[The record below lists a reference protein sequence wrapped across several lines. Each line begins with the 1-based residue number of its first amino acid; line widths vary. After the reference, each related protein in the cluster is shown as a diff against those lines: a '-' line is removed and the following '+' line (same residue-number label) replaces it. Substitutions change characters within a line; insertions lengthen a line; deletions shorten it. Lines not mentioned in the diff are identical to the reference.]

1 MLFSWLT
8 TKLSNISIKL
18 FYPVDIPPAIVRSPL
33 PTQCSIVAW
42 QPRIDTPQKLL
53 ITQQRQ
59 GTTQKFTL
67 SPTETVVESESTI
80 PIDYVE
86 TIEIIADRQE
96 YNQQTQM
103 VTATGNVV
111 MRFAQSVLTSDRLE
125 INLTDKI
132 AVAKG
137 NVELQRGEQTLSGEK
152 FKYYLIEDRGAI
164 SQAGGEVFL
173 PSLRQDT
180 TNRLPSTPVIPDRA
194 LSDRLISEQPI
205 TAVTSQPAIDLTL
218 GSSRRLPRNNDS
230 QGTINQLRF
239 EAESLNFD
247 GKTWQARDFRVTN
260 DPFSPPEL
268 QLRAA
273 TANFTQTDELTSKL
287 TTTKPRIVIDDS
299 VSLPLL
305 VNSLVFDRRSRPRS
319 IVSFGFD
326 GDERGGLYIER
337 DFNLV
342 GTERVSWSLTP
353 QYFLQRALFPTA
365 FRFSESEEGGVFND
379 SVWGLETEFN
389 TILSRRASLDA
400 ELTFTSFDVNDL
412 ADNTRAKVAARQL
425 IGNLERPHIF
435 SLEYNYRERL
445 FNGSLGFRTVRSSFG
460 GIIASPEL
468 TLGNTGISL
477 RYQGS
482 IQNINAETD
491 QNELLESNPEGDRVN
506 LTRYQAAAFLNKG
519 FFIWQGK
526 PLPATKNQ
534 GLRYTPEPVVP
545 YLELLTGISGVGSF
559 YSNNDVQLSLRG
571 NIGIQGQLG
580 HFSRSWFDYT
590 GFKLNYSQSIR
601 VDESPFLF
609 DRDVDRQTIFLGI
622 TQQIY
627 GPMRLGL
634 QTSFNL
640 DNEDEI
646 STDYIL
652 EYIRRTFNI
661 TLRYNPVLEIGSLSL
676 QINNFN
682 WQGDSRPFEENNI
695 TPVIQGVER

>member
-33 PTQCSIVAW
+33 PTQCSIVAL
-42 QPRIDTPQKLL
+42 QPRIDTSQKLV

-59 GTTQKFTL
+59 GRRQKFIL
-67 SPTETVVESESTI
+67 SQTETVGEPKPTI

-125 INLTDKI
+125 IDLTDKI

-152 FKYYLIEDRGAI
+152 FKYYLIEDRGVI

-194 LSDRLISEQPI
+194 LSDDLISEQPI

-247 GKTWQARDFRVTN
+247 GKTWKAKNFRVTN

-268 QLRAA
+268 ELRAA

-287 TTTKPRIVIDDS
+287 TTTEARIVIDDS

-342 GTERVSWSLTP
+342 GTARVSWTLTP

-389 TILSRRASLDA
+389 TIFSRRASFDA

-435 SLEYNYRERL
+435 SLEYNYRARL
-445 FNGSLGFRTVRSSFG
+445 FNGSLGFQTVRSSFG
-460 GIIASPEL
+460 GVIASPEL
-468 TLGNTGISL
+468 ALGNTGISL

-491 QNELLESNPEGDRVN
+491 RDELLESNPEGDRVN
-506 LTRYQAAAFLNKG
+506 LTRYQAAAFFNKG
-519 FFIWQGK
+519 FSIWQGQ

-534 GLRYTPEPVVP
+534 GLRYTPQPVVP

-601 VDESPFLF
+601 ADESPFLF

-627 GPMRLGL
+627 GPIRLGV

-640 DNEDEI
+640 DNDDEI

-652 EYIRRTFNI
+652 EYSRRTHNL
-661 TLRYNPVLEIGSLSL
+661 TLRYNPVLAIGSLSL

-682 WQGDSRPFEENNI
+682 WQGKSQPFEENNI

>member
-33 PTQCSIVAW
+33 PTQCSIVAL
-42 QPRIDTPQKLL
+42 QPRIDTSQKLV

-59 GTTQKFTL
+59 GRRQKFIL
-67 SPTETVVESESTI
+67 SQTETVAEPKPTI

-125 INLTDKI
+125 IDLTDKI

-152 FKYYLIEDRGAI
+152 FKYYLIEDRGVI

-239 EAESLNFD
+239 EAESLNFE

-268 QLRAA
+268 ELRAA
-273 TANFTQTDELTSKL
+273 TANLTQTDELTSKL
-287 TTTKPRIVIDDS
+287 TTTKARIVIDDS

-342 GTERVSWSLTP
+342 GTARVSWTLTP

-389 TILSRRASLDA
+389 TIFSPRASLDA

-412 ADNTRAKVAARQL
+412 ADNTRARVAARQL

-435 SLEYNYRERL
+435 SLEYNYRDRL

-468 TLGNTGISL
+468 ALGNTGISL
-477 RYQGS
+477 TYQGS

-491 QNELLESNPEGDRVN
+491 RDELLESNPEGDRVN
-506 LTRYQAAAFLNKG
+506 LTRYQAAAFFNKG
-519 FFIWQGK
+519 FSIWRGK

-534 GLRYTPEPVVP
+534 GLRYTPQPVVP

-601 VDESPFLF
+601 ADESPFLF

-627 GPMRLGL
+627 GPIRLGV

-652 EYIRRTFNI
+652 EYSRRTHNL

-682 WQGDSRPFEENNI
+682 WQGNSQPFEENNI